1 MVETNF
7 EAKKGMRHF
16 GKSWIIKSSYTFLFM
31 IVPGVFQIELHD

>member
-7 EAKKGMRHF
+7 EAKKGRHF
-16 GKSWIIKSSYTFLFM
+16 GKSWIIKSSYTLFM